1 MGSEMCIRFFFF
13 KQKTAYEI
21 ASCLVG
27 SEMCIRDS
35 VRSSADHLGRLA
47 AEGRAPTWPGDA
59 PPDRVTV
66 QTHCHEYATFGN
78 RVQRA
83 TLTALGVGS
92 VREATGCCGVA
103 GDFGFTAGHE
113 TVTAVSYT
121 HLTLPTKRIV

>member
-1 MGSEMCIRFFFF
+1 MPRQNPRRIR
-13 KQKTAYEI
+13 
-21 ASCLVG
+21 
-27 SEMCIRDS
+27 
-35 VRSSADHLGRLA
+35 
-47 AEGRAPTWPGDA
+47 PGGA

-92 VREATGCCGVA
+92 VREATGCCGLA

-113 TVTAVSYT
+113 FVADAVAQQ
-121 HLTLPTKRIV
+121 IVIR